1 MTKNSIDFHIV
12 TPERTVY
19 SNDVL
24 EVTVPTGTG
33 EITILPNHIPL
44 VSTVVTGELR
54 AKLSD
59 GTIHPFA
66 VSSGIIEVQP
76 SSKVVILADRSE
88 LASEIDIDR
97 AEEAYERA
105 RQIMQ
110 EAENVADVDY
120 ARFEAMIT
128 KELNRVKIAKKWR

>member
-1 MTKNSIDFHIV
+1 MAKTSIDFHIV

-19 SNDVL
+19 SQDVL
-24 EVTVPTGTG
+24 EVTVPTGGG

-44 VSTVVTGELR
+44 VSTVTTGELR

-66 VSSGIIEVQP
+66 VSSGIVEVQP

-88 LASEIDIDR
+88 LATEIDLERAQEAYKR
-97 AEEAYERA
+97 AEEAMKSLSN
-105 RQIMQ
+105 Q
-110 EAENVADVDY
+110 ADVDY
-120 ARFEAMIT
+120 ARFEALMS
-128 KELNRVKIAKKWR
+128 KELNRVNIAKKWR

>member
-1 MTKNSIDFHIV
+1 MAKKSIDFHIV

-19 SNDVL
+19 SQDVL

-54 AKLSD
+54 AKLMD
-59 GTIHPFA
+59 GTVHPFA
-66 VSSGIIEVQP
+66 VSSGIVEVQP

-88 LASEIDIDR
+88 LAAEIDLGR
-97 AEEAYERA
+97 AQEAYERA
-105 RQIMQ
+105 EQAMKSAQ
-110 EAENVADVDY
+110 NTADVDY
-120 ARFEAMIT
+120 ARFEALMN
-128 KELNRVKIAKKWR
+128 KELNRVRVAKRWK

>member
-1 MTKNSIDFHIV
+1 MAKKSIDFHIV

-19 SNDVL
+19 SQDVL

-54 AKLSD
+54 AKLVD

-66 VSSGIIEVQP
+66 VSSGIVEVQP

-88 LASEIDIDR
+88 FAAEIDLQR
-97 AEEAYERA
+97 AEEAYQRA
-105 RQIMQ
+105 QQAMNSAQ
-110 EAENVADVDY
+110 DAADVDY
-120 ARFEAMIT
+120 ARFEALMS
-128 KELNRVKIAKKWR
+128 KELNRVKVARRWK

>member
-1 MTKNSIDFHIV
+1 MAKKTIDFHIV

-19 SNDVL
+19 SQGVL
-24 EVTVPTGTG
+24 EVTVPTGAG

-54 AKLSD
+54 AKLKD

-66 VSSGIIEVQP
+66 VSSGIVEVQP

-88 LASEIDIDR
+88 FAMEIDVKR
-97 AEEAYERA
+97 AEDAYKRAKEAMKAHYSA
-105 RQIMQ
+105 
-110 EAENVADVDY
+110 VDVDY
-120 ARFEAMIT
+120 ARFEALMN
-128 KELNRVKIAKKWR
+128 KELNRLKIAKKWK

>member
-1 MTKNSIDFHIV
+1 MAKEFIDFHIV

-24 EVTVPTGTG
+24 EVTVPTGGG
-33 EITILPNHIPL
+33 EITVLPNHIPL

-59 GTIHPFA
+59 GTTHPFA
-66 VSSGIIEVQP
+66 VNSGIIEVQP

-88 LASEIDIDR
+88 LATEIDLER
-97 AEEAYERA
+97 AEEAYKRA
-105 RQIMQ
+105 E
-110 EAENVADVDY
+110 EAMKASHDAADVDY
-120 ARFEAMIT
+120 ARFEALMN
-128 KELNRVKIAKKWR
+128 KELNRVNIAKRWR